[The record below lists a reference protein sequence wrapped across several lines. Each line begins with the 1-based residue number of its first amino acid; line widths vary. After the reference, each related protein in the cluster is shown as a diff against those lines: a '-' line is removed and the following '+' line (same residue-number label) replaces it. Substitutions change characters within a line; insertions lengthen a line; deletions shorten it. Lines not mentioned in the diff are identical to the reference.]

1 MCKVRLVLIRR
12 KQNTYGSNLI
22 SCKNFN
28 TVKRQSRPQINSVSL
43 NLTGTAEM
51 SGTLKQDTIDAMVT

>member
-1 MCKVRLVLIRR
+1 MVKCM
-12 KQNTYGSNLI
+12 

-28 TVKRQSRPQINSVSL
+28 MVKRQSRPQINSASL
-43 NLTGTAEM
+43 NLAGTTEM

>member
-1 MCKVRLVLIRR
+1 MYLAR
-12 KQNTYGSNLI
+12 I
-22 SCKNFN
+22 SIL
-28 TVKRQSRPQINSVSL
+28 VKRQSRPQINSVSL

>member
-1 MCKVRLVLIRR
+1 MEVSAETTCVPIYYF
-12 KQNTYGSNLI
+12 T
-22 SCKNFN
+22 CKNFN
-28 TVKRQSRPQINSVSL
+28 MVKRQSRPQINSVSL